1 MILRKMSSS
10 GVLLSIRRVHILSI
24 DQSLFISVAIAKS
37 YDSPLL
43 EYIVFSAGKML

>member
-1 MILRKMSSS
+1 MILRKMSSF

-24 DQSLFISVAIAKS
+24 EQSFFTSVAIAKN